1 MSAIYRT
8 DVLWNEW
15 YDQQATSDE
24 KEIYNLIWQH
34 RQFFDDLTLQKGS
47 STFSIFEDY
56 DKPDLQPF
64 FHNLIVRVA
73 EFKNPNLLA
82 SYNSRDHIITV
93 SPKVKTEEY
102 CILHEMIHMFDKTYD
117 GLSGLRDA
125 VRWRLYY
132 SLRNKISGLDQAI
145 LDFTK
150 ARSLMSINRCPENRD
165 LFRQKHDTLFLLK
178 SFDLDMKMGYQ
189 FGTVLGYGYAEKF
202 KYLEKVE

>member
-1 MSAIYRT
+1 MSGLYRSE
-8 DVLWNEW
+8 DDWEEW
-15 YDQQATSDE
+15 YHHEATPDE
-24 KEIYNLIWQH
+24 KEIYDLIWRS
-34 RQFFDDLTLQKGS
+34 RQRFDDLTLQEGS
-47 STFSIFEDY
+47 STFSIIED
-56 DKPDLQPF
+56 DDRPVLQCF

-73 EFKNPNLLA
+73 DFKDPNLLA
-82 SYNSRDHIITV
+82 SYNSEYHTITV